1 MNILKQQ
8 KFLIQNLQQN
18 NMAKL
23 TRNVNYAN
31 YRWEEY
37 VLTEEEL
44 AQWKTGDEDL
54 QQEIID
60 NADWDLVRDKPI
72 DDYSEPE
79 FIEDEDGKQ

>member
-23 TRNVNYAN
+23 TRNVNYCN

-44 AQWKTGDEDL
+44 AKWKTGDEDL
-54 QQEIID
+54 QQEII
-60 NADWDLVRDKPI
+60 NSQLWQ
-72 DDYSEPE
+72 S
-79 FIEDEDGKQ
+79 